1 VPPSWFLAF
10 PVDGR
15 FVQSLPPPP
24 TSIRLFH
31 PEDVHLTL
39 SFLGSCG
46 SARAARALA
55 ALDEAL
61 SQGDVAGVDVSLAA
75 VVPMGAKREYSAL
88 SALLERGRSEV
99 ERLISSLR
107 DPVSEAA
114 LARREQRPPKPHVT
128 IARPRP
134 RATAAA
140 RAAGLTWATGL
151 DLHAVSA
158 TLDRIALYTW
168 ADGDRRDRLFRVIA
182 ERELGPPIGR

>member
-1 VPPSWFLAF
+1 MPPSWFLAF

-15 FVQSLPPPP
+15 FVERLPPPP
-24 TSIRLFH
+24 ASIRLFH

-39 SFLGSCG
+39 SFLGPCG
-46 SARAARALA
+46 SARAARALS

-88 SALLERGRSEV
+88 SALLERGRPEV

-107 DPVSEAA
+107 DAVSEAA
-114 LARREQRPPKPHVT
+114 LARREQRPPRPHVT
-128 IARPRP
+128 IARPQS
-134 RATAAA
+134 RASAAA
-140 RAAGLTWATGL
+140 RVAGLAWAAGL

-158 TLDRIALYTW
+158 KLDRIALYTW
-168 ADGDRRDRLFRVIA
+168 ADGDRCDRLFRVVA
-182 ERELGPPIGR
+182 ARELPPPIAG